1 MNDYLVVSTR
11 CWFDALSNDSEMIPF
26 FKLLIK
32 QVSSSPDPANEYR
45 YRVLLTVE
53 AYNVEA
59 ARLFFP
65 RLKDGSTVINDTEA
79 ETFVYV
85 LNPEEFN
92 VCLSW
97 KNDKIDS
104 LWNFTPAVE

>member
-1 MNDYLVVSTR
+1 MLVTTLV
-11 CWFDALSNDSEMIPF
+11 
-26 FKLLIK
+26 
-32 QVSSSPDPANEYR
+32 PDLDFIFGWPA
-45 YRVLLTVE
+45 
-53 AYNVEA
+53 EA

-79 ETFVYV
+79 ETFIYV